1 MIQQPWCQIFS
12 SDFQGTDW
20 GVIKIWDPFWY
31 EPATKKRVCTAVHCS
46 ALYIPGGDYKT
57 TGACPAWMVW
67 KCLARE
73 QSDLSFQ
80 SWFINQSRAIALP
93 LLIGIGKSTFLA
105 LSLSRWLNWK
115 KAVWHLA
122 ACFWESC
129 NFPSLLRK
137 LHICV
142 PQLSLRKCAAVQGS
156 HYEF

>member
-1 MIQQPWCQIFS
+1 MIQHPWYQTFFLQIFKALIEELS
-12 SDFQGTDW
+12 KSGIHFGMYQQ
-20 GVIKIWDPFWY
+20 P
-31 EPATKKRVCTAVHCS
+31 KKGCT
-46 ALYIPGGDYKT
+46 LYLFVPGGDYKT
-57 TGACPAWMVW
+57 TRACPAWTVW

-80 SWFINQSRAIALP
+80 TWLINQSRTIALP

-115 KAVWHLA
+115 KAVWHLV
-122 ACFWESC
+122 ACFCST
-129 NFPSLLRK
+129 FPLLLRN

-142 PQLSLRKCAAVQGS
+142 SQLSLRKCAAVQGS